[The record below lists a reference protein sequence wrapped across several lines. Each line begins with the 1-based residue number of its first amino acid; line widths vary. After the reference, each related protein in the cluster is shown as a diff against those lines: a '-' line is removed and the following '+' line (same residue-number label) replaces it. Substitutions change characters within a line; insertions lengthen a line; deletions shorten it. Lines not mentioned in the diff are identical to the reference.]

1 MLFKS
6 KDKGITEKKVLQA
19 LGHVDDPDL
28 KKDLVTLKMIEDLK
42 IEGKKVSFTVVLTT
56 PACPMKDA
64 IQNACINA
72 VKLMVDAEAEVTV
85 NMTARVVSDLNNQV
99 LPGVKNIIAISSGKG
114 GVGKS
119 TVAANMAIALSQ
131 AGARV
136 ALLDADIY
144 GPSQPLMFDF
154 ADARPSLE
162 KIGDRDLLVPFE
174 RHGVKLMSIG
184 VLVKKEQAI
193 VWRGPMASKALR
205 QLIFD
210 THWGEVDYL
219 LIDLPPGTGDL
230 HLTLVQALPVTGAV
244 VVTTPQQV
252 AVADAR
258 KGADMFQLAQ
268 INVPILGV
276 IENMAFFVPDDAPDK
291 QYYIFGKGGG
301 SQLAADIQAPLLG
314 QIPMR
319 EQAAIQADAGKPAIL
334 TDDRVMQEA
343 FQQLSS
349 RLAQEIAIRLAQQP
363 PTRKVNLKT

>member
-6 KDKGITEKKVLQA
+6 KDKGITAKKVLNA
-19 LGHVDDPDL
+19 LSHVDDPDL

-42 IEGKKVSFTVVLTT
+42 INGKKVSFTVVLTT

-72 VKLMVDAEAEVTV
+72 VKLMVDAEAEVHV
-85 NMTARVVSDLNNQV
+85 NMTARVVSDINNQV
-99 LPGVKNIIAISSGKG
+99 LPNIKNIIAISSGKG

-119 TVAANMAIALSQ
+119 TVAANMAISLAQS
-131 AGARV
+131 GAKV

-154 ADARPSLE
+154 VDERPSLE
-162 KIGDRDLLVPFE
+162 KVGDKDLLVPFE

-184 VLVKKEQAI
+184 VLVKREQAI

-210 THWGEVDYL
+210 TNWGEVDYL

-230 HLTLVQALPVTGAV
+230 HLTLVQALPVTGAII
-244 VVTTPQQV
+244 VTTPQQV
-252 AVADAR
+252 AVEDAR

-268 INVPILGV
+268 INVPLIGV
-276 IENMAFFVPDDAPDK
+276 IENMAYFVPDDAPEK
-291 QYYIFGKGGG
+291 KYYIFGKGGG
-301 SQLAADIQAPLLG
+301 QRLADDLQIPLLG
-314 QIPMR
+314 EVPLR
-319 EQAAIQADAGKPAIL
+319 ERAAVEADGGKPAIL
-334 TDDRVMQEA
+334 TDDELMKQA
-343 FQQLSS
+343 FKGMGS
-349 RLAQEIAIRLAQQP
+349 RMAQEIAIRHAQRP
-363 PTRKVNLKT
+363 PSQKVSMNT